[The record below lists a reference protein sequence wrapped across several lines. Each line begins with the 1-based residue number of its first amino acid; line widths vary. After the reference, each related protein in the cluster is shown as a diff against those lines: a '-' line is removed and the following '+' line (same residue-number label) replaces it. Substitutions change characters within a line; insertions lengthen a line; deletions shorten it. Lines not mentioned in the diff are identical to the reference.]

1 MKPGFVPALG
11 TPLDENGDLLVE
23 SYKKQVNDMIDR
35 GAIGLLSMGSM
46 GIQAFLKM
54 EVCPQVAKAAV
65 EAAAGRVPV
74 FVGAMAC
81 SIAQAKQRMAAM
93 EDLDIAGFVFTTPYY
108 HSCKPA
114 QIINYVKNVAAATK
128 HGVLLYD
135 LPSVTQ
141 SKITY
146 DVVKTLIKEVP
157 NLIGIKSTDMMLFRK
172 LKLDPEVPKDFIM
185 VCSNLDLFD
194 VAYKWG
200 MDSCLDGMLPVTP
213 ANTQG
218 LFESMAAGDYD
229 KAAQHLNN
237 IVGLRDLMAACDLWP
252 AFSKGMNLLGYEGN
266 FAPDYIL
273 PFNEAHLEKLRDR
286 MIAIGEP
293 VIG

>member
-1 MKPGFVPALG
+1 MKAGFVPALG
-11 TPLDENGDLLVE
+11 TPLDENGNLIVE
-23 SYKKQVNDMIDR
+23 SYKKQINDMIDR
-35 GAIGLLSMGSM
+35 GASGLLSMGSM
-46 GIQAFLKM
+46 GQQAFLKM

-93 EDLDIAGFVFTTPYY
+93 EDLDITAFVFTTPYY

-135 LPSVTQ
+135 LPGVTN

-146 DVVKTLIKEVP
+146 PVVKTLIKEVP
-157 NLIGIKSTDMMLFRK
+157 NLVGIKSADMKLFRT
-172 LKLDPEVPKDFIM
+172 LKLDPEVPEDFIM

-200 MDSCLDGMLPVTP
+200 MDKCLDGMLPVTP

-218 LFESMAAGDYD
+218 LFTAMAEGDYE
-229 KAAQHLNN
+229 KAAMHLDN
-237 IVGLRDLMAACDLWP
+237 ITGLRDFFAGCDLFP
-252 AFSKGMNLLGYEGN
+252 TFSKAMNLLGYEGN
-266 FAPDYIL
+266 HAPDYFL
-273 PFNEAHLEKLRDR
+273 PFDEKYLEPLREK
-286 MIAIGEP
+286 MISIGEP
-293 VIG
+293 VVG

>member
-1 MKPGFVPALG
+1 MKFGFVPALG
-11 TPLDENGDLLVE
+11 TPLDENGNLIVE

-35 GAIGLLSMGSM
+35 GAVGLLSMGSM

-93 EDLDIAGFVFTTPYY
+93 EDLDIAAFVFTTPYY
-108 HSCKPA
+108 HGCKPA
-114 QIINYVKNVAAATK
+114 QIVNYIKNVAAATK
-128 HGVLLYD
+128 HGILLYD
-135 LPSVTQ
+135 LPGVTN

-157 NLIGIKSTDMMLFRK
+157 NLMGIKSADMKLFRT
-172 LKLDPEVPKDFIM
+172 LKLDPEVPADFIT

-200 MDSCLDGMLPVTP
+200 MDNCLDGMLPVTP

-218 LFESMAAGDYD
+218 LFTAMANGDYE
-229 KAAQHLNN
+229 KAAKHLDN
-237 IVGLRDLMAACDLWP
+237 IVSLRDLMAGCDLWP
-252 AFSKGMNLLGYEGN
+252 TYSKGMNLLGYEGN
-266 FAPDYIL
+266 FAPDYML
-273 PFNEAHLEKLRDR
+273 PFNEANLEKLRNK
-286 MIAIGEP
+286 MIEIGEP
-293 VIG
+293 VVG

>member
-1 MKPGFVPALG
+1 MKAGFVPALG
-11 TPLDENGDLLVE
+11 TPLDENGNLIVE

-35 GAIGLLSMGSM
+35 GAVGLLSMGSM
-46 GIQAFLKM
+46 GQQAFLKM

-93 EDLDIAGFVFTTPYY
+93 EDLDITAFVFTTPYY

-128 HGVLLYD
+128 HGILLYD
-135 LPSVTQ
+135 LPSVTN

-157 NLIGIKSTDMMLFRK
+157 NLMGIKSTDMKLFRT
-172 LKLDPEVPKDFIM
+172 LKLDPEVPEDFIM
-185 VCSNLDLFD
+185 VYSGLDTFD
-194 VAYKWG
+194 VGFKWG
-200 MDSCLDGMLPVTP
+200 LDKCLDGMLPVTP

-218 LFESMAAGDYD
+218 LFTAMAEGNYE
-229 KAAQHLNN
+229 KAAMHLNN
-237 IVGLRDLMAACDLWP
+237 ITGLRDFMASCDLWP
-252 AFSKGMNLLGYEGN
+252 AYSKGMNLLGYEGN
-266 FAPDYIL
+266 HAPDYML
-273 PFNEAHLEKLRDR
+273 PFNEANLEKLRNK
-286 MIAIGEP
+286 MIEIGEP
-293 VIG
+293 VVG